1 MVTKSCAGPT
11 CIDPWSVIHHSGDV
25 KTLGD
30 ALKGRYDGFYAS
42 VAERVRFDR
51 CELGYIVGSE
61 GPQRSVV
68 FEEWVEEG
76 EEGIEWDELGR
87 DGEL

>member
-1 MVTKSCAGPT
+1 M
-11 CIDPWSVIHHSGDV
+11 
-25 KTLGD
+25 
-30 ALKGRYDGFYAS
+30 
-42 VAERVRFDR
+42 RFDR